1 MSNISQDKSYLNLVS
16 ERIEIDKLLHD
27 LPIEKQIT
35 IKKLLSK
42 RNSIRESNKLFAE
55 YRIYKINKK
64 IDKIKHSK

>member
-1 MSNISQDKSYLNLVS
+1 MPNINENESYLNLVTQH
-16 ERIEIDKLLHD
+16 IELDKLLYN
-27 LPIEKQIT
+27 LPKKKQLS

-42 RNSIRESNKLFAE
+42 RDHIRKSNKLFAE